1 MTRFI
6 STSVF
11 APLLAFVLFT
21 ACSQSDASGGDRR
34 PSGYAGGEIL
44 WDSYGVPHIYGD
56 DEASVFYGFGWAQ
69 THSHSDILLRL
80 YGEARARGAEYWGEE
95 YAETSRWLAMNGVP
109 ERAVEWYAA
118 QTDQFRLNLD
128 AFASGINDY
137 AQAHPDAINPEL
149 AVVLPVSGVDV
160 VAHAHRLMNFVYVA
174 SPARVIGAQA
184 PRITGAER
192 DGSNTWAVAPS
203 RSASGNTL
211 LLANP
216 HLSWGSGF
224 FTYYEA
230 HKVGPDFEM
239 YGATQVGLPVIRFAF
254 NQERGISNTV
264 NGIAGSTSYLLE
276 LDGEG
281 YVFDGATRQFETR
294 ETSILIRQD
303 DGSLEEEAIT
313 VRYSVHGPVFERP
326 DGAHVAL
333 RVAGLD
339 RPGMLEQYFDMLR
352 ARSFA
357 EFQAVMERMQVPTF
371 NIVYADRDGN
381 IEYIFN
387 GIVPRR
393 EAGGDVDFWTGLVP
407 GDSSDYLWD
416 EVHAY
421 SELPRATNPDS
432 GFVQN
437 ANDPPWLST
446 WPVAYTPEDFPAY
459 MAQVTPLSAR
469 AQNSVRMIAEREQ
482 VSFEEFTELKLSTY
496 ALLTERVLDDL
507 LEAARQQPDAGLSE
521 AVALLE
527 SWDRHF
533 NADSRAALLF
543 EEWARLFTPNNFT
556 GQQNYAV
563 PFSMSDPLNTPRGL
577 RDPDEAV
584 AMLRR
589 AAELTVER
597 YAALDRPLGD
607 VSRFIIEDVDV
618 PGHGGYGNLGIFR
631 VHTWSPLDDAG
642 RRTPL
647 HGETWVSL
655 VEFSDPVRAIG
666 LMSYG
671 NSRQPGSAHY
681 SDQLEML
688 SRNEFRTLWLQ
699 RDEVED
705 NTVTRTIFG
714 PSAN

>member
-1 MTRFI
+1 MARQRLTMAL
-6 STSVF
+6 
-11 APLLAFVLFT
+11 APLLAFALIN
-21 ACSQSDASGGDRR
+21 ACTPSDPPADRNPAR
-34 PSGYAGGEIL
+34 LAGGEIL
-44 WDSYGVPHIYGD
+44 WDSYGVPHIYGE

-95 YAETSRWLAMNGVP
+95 YAETARWLAMNGVP
-109 ERAVEWYAA
+109 ERAEVWYAA
-118 QTDQFRLNLD
+118 QSDQFRQNLD
-128 AFASGINDY
+128 AFARGINDY
-137 AQAHPDAINPEL
+137 AEAFPDAINPEL

-160 VAHAHRLMNFVYVA
+160 VAHAHRLMNYVYVA

-184 PRITGAER
+184 PRITGAEG
-192 DGSNTWAVAPS
+192 DGSNTWAIAPS
-203 RSASGNTL
+203 RSQSGNTM

-216 HLSWGSGF
+216 HLSWGAGF

-230 HKVGPDFEM
+230 HKVGPDFEI

-264 NGIAGSTSYLLE
+264 NGIVGSTSYLLT
-276 LDGEG
+276 LDGDG
-281 YVFDGATRQFETR
+281 YVFDGQTREFETR
-294 ETSILIRQD
+294 ETSILIRQA
-303 DGSLEEEAIT
+303 DGSLLEEAIT
-313 VRYSVHGPVFERP
+313 VRHSVHGPVFERP

-339 RPGMLEQYFDMLR
+339 RPGVLEQYFDMMR

-357 EFQAVMERMQVPTF
+357 EFQRVMERLQIPTF

-393 EAGGDVDFWTGLVP
+393 AGGDLDFWNGLVP

-416 EVHAY
+416 EVHPYAD
-421 SELPRATNPDS
+421 LPRATNPDG

-437 ANDPPWLST
+437 ANDPPWVAS
-446 WPVAYTPEDFPAY
+446 WPVPYAPEDFPPY

-496 ALLTERVLDDL
+496 ALLTERVLDQL
-507 LEAARQQPDAGLSE
+507 LEAARQSSPEGTLLE
-521 AVALLE
+521 AVELLE
-527 SWDRHF
+527 GWDRHF
-533 NADSRAALLF
+533 NADSRGALLF
-543 EEWARLFTPNNFT
+543 EEWARQFAPSNFT
-556 GQQNYAV
+556 NQENYAV
-563 PFSMSDPLNTPRGL
+563 PFSMDDPLNTPRGL
-577 RDPDEAV
+577 RDPAGAV
-584 AMLRR
+584 EMLRR
-589 AAELTVER
+589 AAALTIER
-597 YAALDRPLGD
+597 YGALDRPLGD
-607 VSRFIIEDVDV
+607 VSRFILDDVDV

-631 VHTWSPLDDAG
+631 VHTWSPLDGSG
-642 RRTPL
+642 RRTPQ

-671 NSRQPGSAHY
+671 NSRQPGSPHH

-705 NTVTRTIFG
+705 NTVTRTIFA

>member
-1 MTRFI
+1 MSRQRLT
-6 STSVF
+6 TAL
-11 APLLAFVLFT
+11 APLLAFTLLN
-21 ACSQSDASGGDRR
+21 ACAQSDTISDNVSGGL
-34 PSGYAGGEIL
+34 AGGEIL
-44 WDSYGVPHIYGD
+44 WDSYGVPHIYGE

-69 THSHSDILLRL
+69 AHSHSDILLRL

-95 YAETSRWLAMNGVP
+95 YVETARWLAMNSVP
-109 ERAVEWYAA
+109 ERAEDWYAA
-118 QTDQFRLNLD
+118 QSDQFRQNLD
-128 AFASGINDY
+128 AFARGINEY
-137 AQAHPDAINPEL
+137 AEAHPDAINPEL

-192 DGSNTWAVAPS
+192 DGSNTWAIAPA
-203 RSASGNTL
+203 RSASGNTM

-216 HLSWGSGF
+216 HLSWGPGF

-230 HKVGPDFEM
+230 HKVGPDFEI

-254 NQERGISNTV
+254 NQERGIANTV
-264 NGIAGSTSYLLE
+264 NGVVGSTSYLLT
-276 LDGEG
+276 LDDDG
-281 YVFDGATRQFETR
+281 YVFDGEVREFETR
-294 ETSILIRQD
+294 DTSILIRQE
-303 DGSLEEEAIT
+303 DGSLQEEAIT
-313 VRYSVHGPVFERP
+313 VRYTVHGPVFERP
-326 DGAHVAL
+326 DGANVAL

-339 RPGMLEQYFDMLR
+339 RPGVLEQYFDMMR
-352 ARSFA
+352 ARSFE
-357 EFQAVMERMQVPTF
+357 EFQSVMERLQIPTF
-371 NIVYADRDGN
+371 NITYADRDGN

-393 EAGGDVDFWTGLVP
+393 ASGDMDFWTGLVP

-416 EVHAY
+416 EVHPY
-421 SELPRATNPDS
+421 SDLPRATNPDG

-437 ANDPPWLST
+437 ANDPPWLSS
-446 WPVAYTPEDFPAY
+446 WPVSYTPDDFPPY
-459 MAQVTPLSAR
+459 MAQVAPLSAR

-496 ALLTERVLDDL
+496 ALLTERVLDEL
-507 LEAARQQPDAGLSE
+507 LDAARGAADETLIA
-521 AVALLE
+521 AVELLE

-533 NADSRAALLF
+533 DADSRGALLF
-543 EEWARLFTPNNFT
+543 EEWARQFAPNNFT
-556 GQQNYAV
+556 NQGNYAV
-563 PFSMSDPLNTPRGL
+563 AFSMDDPLNTPRGL
-577 RDPDEAV
+577 RDADEAV
-584 AMLRR
+584 EMLRR

-597 YAALDRPLGD
+597 YGALDRPLGE

-631 VHTWSPLDDAG
+631 VHTWSPLDDTG

-671 NSRQPGSAHY
+671 NSRQPGTAHY

-699 RDEVED
+699 REEIED

>member
-1 MTRFI
+1 MARQRLTMAL
-6 STSVF
+6 
-11 APLLAFVLFT
+11 APLLAFTLLT
-21 ACSQSDASGGDRR
+21 ACTPPE
-34 PSGYAGGEIL
+34 PSADNTPAGLAGGEIL
-44 WDSYGVPHIYGD
+44 WDSYGVPHIYGED
-56 DEASVFYGFGWAQ
+56 QASVFYGFGWAQ
-69 THSHSDILLRL
+69 AHSHSDIVLRL
-80 YGEARARGAEYWGEE
+80 YGEARARGAEYWGED
-95 YAETSRWLAMNGVP
+95 YAETARWLAMNGVP
-109 ERAVEWYAA
+109 ERAEVWYAA
-118 QTDQFRLNLD
+118 QSDQFRQNLD
-128 AFASGINDY
+128 AFARGINEY
-137 AQAHPDAINPEL
+137 AEAFPDAINPEL

-192 DGSNTWAVAPS
+192 DGSNTWAIAPS
-203 RSASGNTL
+203 RSQSGNTM

-216 HLSWGSGF
+216 HLPWGAGF

-230 HKVGPDFEM
+230 HMVGPDFEI

-264 NGIAGSTSYLLE
+264 NGVVGSTSYLLT
-276 LDGEG
+276 LDGDG
-281 YVFDGATRQFETR
+281 YVFDGQTLDFETR

-303 DGSLEEEAIT
+303 DGSLLEEAIT
-313 VRYSVHGPVFERP
+313 VRHSVHGPVFERP

-339 RPGMLEQYFDMLR
+339 RPGVLEQYFDMMR

-357 EFQAVMERMQVPTF
+357 EFQQVMERLQIPTF

-393 EAGGDVDFWTGLVP
+393 ASGDIDFWSGLVP

-416 EVHAY
+416 EVHPY
-421 SELPRATNPDS
+421 SDLPRATNPAS

-437 ANDPPWLST
+437 ANDPPWVAS
-446 WPVAYTPEDFPAY
+446 WPVPYTPEDFPSY

-469 AQNSVRMIAEREQ
+469 AQNSVRMIAERDQ
-482 VSFEEFTELKLSTY
+482 ISFEEFTELKLSTY
-496 ALLTERVLDDL
+496 ALLTERVLDEL
-507 LEAARQQPDAGLSE
+507 LEAARQSSPEGTLLE
-521 AVALLE
+521 AVELLE
-527 SWDRHF
+527 GWDRHF
-533 NADSRAALLF
+533 NADSRGALLF
-543 EEWARLFTPNNFT
+543 EEWARQFAPNNFT
-556 GQQNYAV
+556 DQHNYAV
-563 PFSMSDPLNTPRGL
+563 PFSMDDPLNTPRGL
-577 RDPDEAV
+577 RDPAGAV
-584 AMLRR
+584 EMLRR
-589 AAELTVER
+589 AAALTIER
-597 YAALDRPLGD
+597 YGALDRPLGD
-607 VSRFIIEDVDV
+607 VSRFTIEDVDV

-631 VHTWSPLDDAG
+631 VHTWSPLDGSG
-642 RRTPL
+642 RRTPV

-671 NSRQPGSAHY
+671 NSRQPGTAHY
-681 SDQLEML
+681 SDQLDML

-699 RDEVED
+699 REEVEE